1 MDLMDVMN
9 SQGRDFS
16 CESPPGFVQG
26 SHERGWKNGY
36 IERLFD
42 LFVFVDIS

>member
-16 CESPPGFVQG
+16 CDHPRFMQG
-26 SHERGWKNGY
+26 SHERGWKM
-36 IERLFD
+36 ERLFD
-42 LFVFVDIS
+42 FFVFVDISYKS